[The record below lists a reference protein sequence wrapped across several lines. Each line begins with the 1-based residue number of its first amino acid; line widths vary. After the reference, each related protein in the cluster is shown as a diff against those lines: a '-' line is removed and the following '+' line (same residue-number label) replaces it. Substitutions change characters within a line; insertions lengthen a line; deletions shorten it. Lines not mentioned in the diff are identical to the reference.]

1 MAKGRDSG
9 DSAVFNRPL
18 SGGGEATGEDVE
30 GHMMPKASGG
40 PGLKAAGGP
49 GLRAARGGV
58 RATGDD
64 DDTEGHA
71 MKSSVRAKSR
81 AIDGDDDTEGHA
93 MKSTVRASRPALHAT
108 RGLVKESDEDVEGH
122 AMKSTVRAKS
132 RAIDG
137 GDDDTEGHALRR
149 ATESG
154 DEDTEGHRMRGGGP
168 APKATRPGGGLLPRA
183 KSRASDDA

>member
-58 RATGDD
+58 LAKGDD
-64 DDTEGHA
+64 EDT
-71 MKSSVRAKSR
+71 
-81 AIDGDDDTEGHA
+81 
-93 MKSTVRASRPALHAT
+93 
-108 RGLVKESDEDVEGH
+108 EGH